1 MEFLNDASNK
11 RFLALIAGV
20 IFPVVQQKLGINVD
34 HDTQIALL
42 GMIIAYIAGS
52 HTKEA
57 VVARAGAA
65 GKIASDKV
73 TQKDAADIIKEA
85 SK

>member
-11 RFLALIAGV
+11 RFVALIAGIV
-20 IFPVVQQKLGINVD
+20 FPFVQQKLGINVD

-57 VVARAGAA
+57 VVARAETAGRVAA
-65 GKIASDKV
+65 ETV
-73 TQKDAADIIKEA
+73 TQNNAADVIKEA